1 MLLILYYIDRGDA
14 CLAPGKKKLKNRLVV
29 LRAEKGW
36 TQQDVAEK
44 IGVSRQTIIAI
55 EKGKY
60 TPSLVLAFELANLFE
75 TSIHDIFQYQPS
87 GDE

>member
-1 MLLILYYIDRGDA
+1 MLVLE
-14 CLAPGKKKLKNRLVV
+14 PGKRKQLKNRLVV

-55 EKGKY
+55 EKNKY
-60 TPSLVLAFELANLFE
+60 TPSLVLAFELANLFGKE
-75 TSIHDIFQYQPS
+75 IHEIFQYQSS